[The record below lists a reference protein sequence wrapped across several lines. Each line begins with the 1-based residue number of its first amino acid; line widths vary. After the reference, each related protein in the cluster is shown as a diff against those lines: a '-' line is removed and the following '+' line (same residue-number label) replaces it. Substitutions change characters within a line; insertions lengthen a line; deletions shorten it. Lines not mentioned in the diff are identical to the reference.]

1 MQANLQHQYAEI
13 REGASLIHESGLVE
27 KDLREERN
35 IMKTRNQLL
44 WKETEDFESVKQEHD
59 TLKKQ
64 LEIVE
69 KKAAKLGFQITC
81 HKKHIA
87 CLQEEIKL
95 RAVKKQHKD
104 SEPAP
109 AAAKESF
116 PYSPF
121 LATFAVA
128 AVAFFMGRR

>member
-1 MQANLQHQYAEI
+1 MQANVQHQYAEI
-13 REGASLIHESGLVE
+13 REGASLIHESVSIE
-27 KDLREERN
+27 KNLREERN
-35 IMKTRNQLL
+35 IQKNKNQLL
-44 WKETEDFESVKQEHD
+44 WKETEDFESVQQEHD

-64 LEIVE
+64 LEVVD
-69 KKAAKLGFQITC
+69 KKVAKLAFQINC
-81 HKKHIA
+81 HNQHIA

-109 AAAKESF
+109 AAAKAFS

-128 AVAFFMGRR
+128 AVAFFIGRR